1 MLVGSDGSTP
11 APYDAPVLS
20 ASDPLPQR
28 PNRVAVAG
36 VSGSG
41 KSTLARRLA
50 TLLDLPYTEMD
61 ALFHGPGWTPRPT
74 FRAEVEALVAGDR
87 CVCEWQYDEARPLVA
102 ARADLLVWV
111 DLPFRVALGRL
122 VRRTVGRRVRREELW
137 HGNREAPLH
146 TFFTD
151 PDHVVR
157 WSVRSRHSYR
167 DRIPAVAAEHPGL
180 VVVRLRS
187 AREVD
192 RWLRDVLE
200 PLA

>member
-1 MLVGSDGSTP
+1 
-11 APYDAPVLS
+11 VLS
-20 ASDPLPQR
+20 AADPLPRR
-28 PNRVAVAG
+28 PSRIAVAG

-50 TLLDLPYTEMD
+50 ALLELPYTEMD
-61 ALFHGPGWTPRPT
+61 ALFHGPDWTPRPT
-74 FRAEVEALVAGDR
+74 FRSEVEALVSGDR
-87 CVCEWQYDEARPLVA
+87 WVCEWQYDEGRPLVA

-111 DLPFRVALGRL
+111 DLPFPVTLWRV
-122 VRRTVGRRVRREELW
+122 VRRTVRRSVRREELW
-137 HGNREAPLH
+137 NGNREAPLH

-151 PDHVVR
+151 RDHVVR

-192 RWLRDVLE
+192 RWVREVLE

>member
-1 MLVGSDGSTP
+1 M
-11 APYDAPVLS
+11 LS
-20 ASDPLPQR
+20 AADPLPHR
-28 PNRVAVAG
+28 PARIAVAG

-50 TLLDLPYTEMD
+50 TLLDLPYTELD
-61 ALFHGPGWTPRPT
+61 SLFHGPGWTPRPT
-74 FRAEVEALVAGDR
+74 FRAEVEELVRGDR
-87 CVCEWQYDEARPLVA
+87 WVCEWQYDEARPLVA
-102 ARADLLVWV
+102 ARAELLVWV
-111 DLPFRVALGRL
+111 DLPFRVTLVRL

-151 PDHVVR
+151 RDHVVR
-157 WSVRSRHSYR
+157 WAVRSRRSYHQ
-167 DRIPAVAAEHPGL
+167 RIPAVAAEHPRL

-187 AREVD
+187 ARDVD
-192 RWLRDVLE
+192 RWVREVLE

>member
-1 MLVGSDGSTP
+1 
-11 APYDAPVLS
+11 VLS
-20 ASDPLPQR
+20 AADPLPRR
-28 PNRVAVAG
+28 PSRVTVAG

-41 KSTLARRLA
+41 KSTLARRIGAVLG
-50 TLLDLPYTEMD
+50 LPYTEMD
-61 ALFHGPGWTPRPT
+61 SLFHGPGWTPRPA
-74 FRAEVEALVAGDR
+74 FRSEVDALVAGDR
-87 CVCEWQYDEARPLVA
+87 WVCEWQYDEARPLVA

-111 DLPFRVALGRL
+111 DLPFRVTLSRV
-122 VRRTVGRRVRREELW
+122 VRRTVRRSVRREELW

-157 WSVRSRHSYR
+157 WSVRTRRTYHE
-167 DRIPAVAAEHPGL
+167 RIPVVAAEHPGL
-180 VVVRLRS
+180 VVVRLQS

-192 RWLRDVLE
+192 RWLREVLE